1 MHTIRLQ
8 PTLCALAAGMACL
21 LVNTS
26 HASAPNSDEED
37 LAQAYGDPQMVSIA
51 TGSRQLIS
59 RAPSVATVITA
70 ADIQAMGATDL
81 DDVMETIPG
90 IHVARTTQVYSPSYV
105 FRGINLGF
113 NPQVL
118 ILINGIPA
126 TSVVNGNR
134 GNGWVGLPLEHI
146 ARIEVIRGPGSAL
159 YGADALA
166 GVINVIT
173 KSAEESSGTTIGA
186 RIGSFRSHDAWGLH
200 GGKWGPISVAAYVRR
215 GATDGATSMIQADA
229 QTGLDQLLGTHA
241 SHAPG
246 PVNNGRDFLDGSL
259 DLSLNKWRWR
269 LGIRDR
275 DNVGSGA
282 GIASAL
288 DPTGSSR
295 MRSVTSDLSYDDDN
309 LAPNWMVSA
318 QLSAS
323 HYSEKSD
330 LTLFPAGMNFGGPT
344 FTDGMIGNPYKWE
357 RQHRLHTAA
366 TYTGTD
372 RHRIRLGVG
381 AESANVYRIQETKNF
396 NPDFSPIGSGSRSD
410 VTDVSSTLPFLRPH
424 SRQLRYAYGQDEW
437 RAAQDWTLTAGL
449 RHDHYSD
456 FGSTTNPRLALV
468 WDTAYNLTTKLM
480 AGTAFR
486 PPSFTE
492 LYAINN
498 PVVQGNAALKPEK
511 SRTIEAAVSWQA
523 SPQWQVSANIFHYK
537 IDNIIQLVSGV
548 YQNKGKQSGNGL
560 ELESNWAINS
570 ALRLSGNYSFQYS
583 IDGAN
588 QHNAGNAPHHQLYA
602 RADWRMLPKW
612 SAHAQINWISNQK
625 RAYNDTRPSLSGYNT
640 VDLTVRSAHEGK
652 SWNTAISVRN
662 LFDADVRE
670 PASISLPNDYPM
682 PGRSVYVQGTY
693 TF

>member
-1 MHTIRLQ
+1 
-8 PTLCALAAGMACL
+8 
-21 LVNTS
+21 
-26 HASAPNSDEED
+26 
-37 LAQAYGDPQMVSIA
+37 
-51 TGSRQLIS
+51 
-59 RAPSVATVITA
+59 
-70 ADIQAMGATDL
+70 
-81 DDVMETIPG
+81 
-90 IHVARTTQVYSPSYV
+90 
-105 FRGINLGF
+105 
-113 NPQVL
+113 
-118 ILINGIPA
+118 
-126 TSVVNGNR
+126 
-134 GNGWVGLPLEHI
+134 
-146 ARIEVIRGPGSAL
+146 
-159 YGADALA
+159 
-166 GVINVIT
+166 
-173 KSAEESSGTTIGA
+173 
-186 RIGSFRSHDAWGLH
+186 
-200 GGKWGPISVAAYVRR
+200 
-215 GATDGATSMIQADA
+215 
-229 QTGLDQLLGTHA
+229 
-241 SHAPG
+241 
-246 PVNNGRDFLDGSL
+246 
-259 DLSLNKWRWR
+259 
-269 LGIRDR
+269 
-275 DNVGSGA
+275 
-282 GIASAL
+282 
-288 DPTGSSR
+288 
-295 MRSVTSDLSYDDDN
+295 
-309 LAPNWMVSA
+309 
-318 QLSAS
+318 
-323 HYSEKSD
+323 
-330 LTLFPAGMNFGGPT
+330 
-344 FTDGMIGNPYKWE
+344 
-357 RQHRLHTAA
+357 
-366 TYTGTD
+366 
-372 RHRIRLGVG
+372 
-381 AESANVYRIQETKNF
+381 
-396 NPDFSPIGSGSRSD
+396 
-410 VTDVSSTLPFLRPH
+410 
-424 SRQLRYAYGQDEW
+424 
-437 RAAQDWTLTAGL
+437 
-449 RHDHYSD
+449 
-456 FGSTTNPRLALV
+456 
-468 WDTAYNLTTKLM
+468 M